1 MTIWQKIRGK
11 VINIG
16 IVQTVFKVIIYATFV
31 CLAICN
37 IELPF
42 LKQCNENVDFGYIM
56 DLCVLIIG
64 ILLGILTIVATSD
77 VPITK
82 NLKEREKSDAFIE
95 VISIGIIESFVTIII
110 IIFDFE
116 SSLMYQYLVFAL
128 TANVLFDFIYFF
140 VLTIQMCKYNI
151 RKSIEKEKSESMNIN
166 AALTDLQQIRM
177 DVEKLKNQKINK
189 NQ

>member
-31 CLAICN
+31 CLTICN

-42 LKQCNENVDFGYIM
+42 LKHCNENVDFGYIM
-56 DLCVLIIG
+56 DLCVLITG

-116 SSLMYQYLVFAL
+116 SCLMYQYLVFAL
-128 TANVLFDFIYFF
+128 TANVLFDFIYFL

-166 AALTDLQQIRM
+166 AALTDLQQIKI